1 MSYLYTEKQL
11 LIRMKLKKILLTSAL
26 LLTAYTTMQ
35 AQQTQVIAHRGFW
48 QTTGSA
54 QNSIAALV
62 KADSI
67 HCYGSELDV
76 WLTADNQ
83 LVVNHDD
90 VFKGVIPQDATAT
103 VCTSVRLDNGE
114 SMPTLRQY
122 VLKSR
127 ELSTRLIVELKPHRT
142 PEQETRAVQG
152 IVRMIHDY
160 DLEDRVEYISFSL
173 HAVKEFIRLA
183 PAGTPVFYLNGDLE
197 PQALKDLGCAGADYE
212 LSVFRQHPEWIA
224 ECHALGM
231 KVNAWTVNNAQDM
244 QWLIEHNVDYITT
257 NDPLLLQQILQKNEQ

>member
-1 MSYLYTEKQL
+1 
-11 LIRMKLKKILLTSAL
+11 
-26 LLTAYTTMQ
+26 
-35 AQQTQVIAHRGFW
+35 
-48 QTTGSA
+48 
-54 QNSIAALV
+54 
-62 KADSI
+62 
-67 HCYGSELDV
+67 
-76 WLTADNQ
+76 
-83 LVVNHDD
+83 
-90 VFKGVIPQDATAT
+90 
-103 VCTSVRLDNGE
+103 
-114 SMPTLRQY
+114 MPTLRQY

-127 ELSTRLIVELKPHRT
+127 ELSTRLIVELKPHRS

-183 PAGTPVFYLNGDLE
+183 PAGTPVYYLNGDLE

-244 QWLIEHNVDYITT
+244 EWLIAHNVDYITT
-257 NDPLLLQQILQKNEQ
+257 NDPLLLQQILQKNKQ

>member
-1 MSYLYTEKQL
+1 MTPDTQL
-11 LIRMKLKKILLTSAL
+11 G
-26 LLTAYTTMQ
+26 
-35 AQQTQVIAHRGFW
+35 V
-48 QTTGSA
+48 
-54 QNSIAALV
+54 
-62 KADSI
+62 
-67 HCYGSELDV
+67 
-76 WLTADNQ
+76 NQ
-83 LVVNHDD
+83 DD
-90 VFKGVIPQDATAT
+90 VLKGAIPQDPPAPVGTT
-103 VCTSVRLDNGE
+103 LLRENGE
-114 SMPTLRQY
+114 PTPPLRQY

-127 ELSTRLIVELKPHRT
+127 ELSTRLIVELKPHRS

-183 PAGTPVFYLNGDLE
+183 PAGTPVYYLNGDLE

-244 QWLIEHNVDYITT
+244 EWLIAHNVDYITT
-257 NDPLLLQQILQKNEQ
+257 NDPLLLQQILQKNKQ